1 MKSYL
6 SLVPISAKVHK
17 RQSRMTWICIVLAV
31 FLVTSI
37 ISMAEMWTQSELT
50 AMRRNH
56 GDWHIALQNLP
67 ENEIE
72 EIISSSDVAYSS
84 WYSEINENAD
94 QGYYVGGKNVVIY
107 GVEETYLTDM
117 VNYPAEGSYPQTE
130 SEVALS
136 AEAKELFGIN
146 IGDQVVINT
155 PAGDFEYT
163 VSGFY
168 EDDMEFNNIIQGCCA
183 YINRTAFD
191 EISSKNEVDTV
202 SQFYIRFQKESGL
215 KKLIADLKEQY
226 HLTDENIRENTGV
239 LGLLGASSSET
250 FNGLYPLAA
259 ACMVIILA
267 AGVLMISGCMNS
279 NVAQRTSFFGMLRC
293 IGASKQQIVNYVRLE
308 ALNWCKSAIPIGCAL
323 GTAICWICC
332 AILRFFVKGEWA
344 DMPLF
349 AVSPAGILC
358 GAVVGIITVLIAA
371 HSPAKQAAKVSP
383 AAAVTGNTDEAKKI
397 VHAANTKLFKVETS
411 LGINHAT
418 RRKKNLFLM
427 TGSFALTIILF
438 LTFSACLDV
447 VNKLLPSAVSEFT
460 PDITIASENDTN
472 SIDRDLLNA
481 IEQVEGVDWAFGF
494 GLYAAY
500 PVEVN
505 GNDTTIDLFSHD
517 EQLLDKFKNS
527 VVSGD
532 IEKVYG
538 DENYAMAVY
547 NQSNRLSVGDKIKI
561 GDQEVEIACVTSEG
575 IGSVSDAP
583 TVVCSEETFA
593 RLTGDNGFVTLG
605 VVLQKDAPEAAV
617 REIYDLAEGNL
628 VSDNRESNSETSGS
642 YWVFR
647 IAAYGF
653 LAIISLITVLNIMN
667 SISMSVSARIKQ
679 YGVMRAVGMGNQQV
693 TKMITAEATTYAACG
708 TVTGIAFGLL
718 FHYLIYVKI
727 IITHFGGG
735 WNIPFSTIGIIIL
748 LVMFSC
754 IVAVHG
760 PAKRMQSM
768 AITETINEL

>member
-191 EISSKNEVDTV
+191 EISSKNEVDTI

-349 AVSPAGILC
+349 AVSPVGILC

-411 LGINHAT
+411 LGIN
-418 RRKKNLFLM
+418 
-427 TGSFALTIILF
+427 I
-438 LTFSACLDV
+438 
-447 VNKLLPSAVSEFT
+447 VS
-460 PDITIASENDTN
+460 
-472 SIDRDLLNA
+472 
-481 IEQVEGVDWAFGF
+481 
-494 GLYAAY
+494 
-500 PVEVN
+500 
-505 GNDTTIDLFSHD
+505 
-517 EQLLDKFKNS
+517 
-527 VVSGD
+527 
-532 IEKVYG
+532 
-538 DENYAMAVY
+538 
-547 NQSNRLSVGDKIKI
+547 
-561 GDQEVEIACVTSEG
+561 SEG
-575 IGSVSDAP
+575 AAKTTMCALLLGAVLNIGLDPLFIYTFNMGVAGAAIATAISQMVS
-583 TVVCSEETFA
+583 TLVY
-593 RLTGDNGFVTLG
+593 LTY
-605 VVLQKDAPEAAV
+605 VLQKRSAFSFSVKAFSPTGQMMAEILKIGIPTLVFQLLTSLSITLINRAASDYGDSV
-617 REIYDLAEGNL
+617 IAGMGAVTRITSMGTL
-628 VSDNRESNSETSGS
+628 V
-642 YWVFR
+642 VF
-647 IAAYGF
+647 GF
-653 LAIISLITVLNIMN
+653 LKGFQPIAGFSYGAKKFDRLREAIKTSIIWSTSFCLVVGLAMAIFSTQIISQFTDGDTQMILAGQKSLFANGITFILFGFYTVYSSLFLALGKGAAGFFLGACRQGICFVPVILLLPMVWGMNGILYAQSIADVISVIITVFMALHLHKEL
-667 SISMSVSARIKQ
+667 SESERRAFSEKAQSSVYKGYKQ
-679 YGVMRAVGMGNQQV
+679 D
-693 TKMITAEATTYAACG
+693 
-708 TVTGIAFGLL
+708 
-718 FHYLIYVKI
+718 
-727 IITHFGGG
+727 
-735 WNIPFSTIGIIIL
+735 
-748 LVMFSC
+748 
-754 IVAVHG
+754 
-760 PAKRMQSM
+760 
-768 AITETINEL
+768 

>member
-6 SLVPISAKVHK
+6 SLIPIYAKVHR
-17 RQSRMTWICIVLAV
+17 RQNRMTRICIVLAV

-37 ISMAEMWTQSELT
+37 LSMAEMWAQSELT

-72 EIISSSDVAYSS
+72 EIIKRSDVAYSS

-94 QGYYVGGKNVVIY
+94 QGYYVGDKNVVIY
-107 GVEETYLTDM
+107 GAEEAYLTDIRK
-117 VNYPAEGSYPQTE
+117 YPADGSYPQTE

-136 AEAKELFGIN
+136 AEAKELFGVN
-146 IGDQVVINT
+146 IGDQVVLHS
-155 PAGDFEYT
+155 PAGDFAYT
-163 VSGFY
+163 ISGFY
-168 EDDMEFNNIIQGCCA
+168 EDDIEFNNMIQGCCV

-191 EISSKNEVDTV
+191 EISSKNEANTV
-202 SQFYIRFQKESGL
+202 SQFYIRFSKETGL
-215 KKLIADLKEQY
+215 KERIADLKEQY
-226 HLTDENIRENTGV
+226 HLADENVRENTAV

-259 ACMVIILA
+259 VCIAIILA

-323 GTAICWICC
+323 GTVMCWICC
-332 AILRFFVKGEWA
+332 AILRFFVKGELA

-358 GAVVGIITVLIAA
+358 GALVGIITVLIAA
-371 HSPAKQAAKVSP
+371 NSPAKQAAKVSP
-383 AAAVTGNTDEAKKI
+383 AAAVTGNTEEAQKI
-397 VHAANTKLFKVETS
+397 VHAANTKLFRMETS
-411 LGINHAT
+411 LGISHAT

-447 VNKLLPSAVSEFT
+447 VNKLLPSVVSEFT

-481 IEQVEGVDWAFGF
+481 IEQVEGVDWVFGF

-500 PVEVN
+500 PAEVN
-505 GNDTTIDLFSHD
+505 GNETTIDLFSHD

-538 DENYAMAVY
+538 DGNYAMAVY
-547 NQSNRLSVGDKIKI
+547 NQSNRLSVGDKVKI

-575 IGSVSDAP
+575 IGSVSDAA
-583 TVVCSEETFA
+583 TVVCSEETFT

-617 REIYDLAEGNL
+617 REIYDLAAGNV
-628 VSDNRESNSETSGS
+628 VSDNRESNSETNGS

-679 YGVMRAVGMGNQQV
+679 YGVMRAVGMGSQQV
-693 TKMITAEATTYAACG
+693 TKMITAEAATYAVCG
-708 TVTGIAFGLL
+708 TVTGIALGLL
-718 FHYLIYVKI
+718 FHYWIYIKV

-735 WNIPFSTIGIIIL
+735 WSIPFGTIGIIIL
-748 LVMFSC
+748 LVVFSC
-754 IVAVHG
+754 IAAVHG
-760 PAKRMQSM
+760 PAKRMRNM
-768 AITETINEL
+768 AITDTINEL

>member
-1 MKSYL
+1 MAVFRIERTRDYTVMSNHHLRNHEL
-6 SLVPISAKVHK
+6 SLKAKGLLSMMLSLPDDWNYTTRGLAKICKEGVDAIGNALRELETAGYIVRHQLRDRQGRISDTEYVIYEQPQP
-17 RQSRMTWICIVLAV
+17 RQPETPGPDTAEPDTASPDTENPYMDKPDTEKPAELNIEKSN
-31 FLVTSI
+31 TQKSI
-37 ISMAEMWTQSELT
+37 TQGASTDSIPFREP
-50 AMRRNH
+50 A
-56 GDWHIALQNLP
+56 AAQLP
-67 ENEIE
+67 ERKGRDAM
-72 EIISSSDVAYSS
+72 SV
-84 WYSEINENAD
+84 SE
-94 QGYYVGGKNVVIY
+94 
-107 GVEETYLTDM
+107 
-117 VNYPAEGSYPQTE
+117 
-130 SEVALS
+130 
-136 AEAKELFGIN
+136 
-146 IGDQVVINT
+146 
-155 PAGDFEYT
+155 
-163 VSGFY
+163 
-168 EDDMEFNNIIQGCCA
+168 
-183 YINRTAFD
+183 
-191 EISSKNEVDTV
+191 
-202 SQFYIRFQKESGL
+202 
-215 KKLIADLKEQY
+215 
-226 HLTDENIRENTGV
+226 
-239 LGLLGASSSET
+239 
-250 FNGLYPLAA
+250 
-259 ACMVIILA
+259 
-267 AGVLMISGCMNS
+267 
-279 NVAQRTSFFGMLRC
+279 MLRC

-481 IEQVEGVDWAFGF
+481 IEQVEGVDWVFGF

-505 GNDTTIDLFSHD
+505 GNETTIDLFSHD

-628 VSDNRESNSETSGS
+628 VSDNRESNNETSGS

>member
-1 MKSYL
+1 
-6 SLVPISAKVHK
+6 
-17 RQSRMTWICIVLAV
+17 
-31 FLVTSI
+31 
-37 ISMAEMWTQSELT
+37 
-50 AMRRNH
+50 
-56 GDWHIALQNLP
+56 
-67 ENEIE
+67 
-72 EIISSSDVAYSS
+72 
-84 WYSEINENAD
+84 
-94 QGYYVGGKNVVIY
+94 
-107 GVEETYLTDM
+107 
-117 VNYPAEGSYPQTE
+117 
-130 SEVALS
+130 
-136 AEAKELFGIN
+136 
-146 IGDQVVINT
+146 
-155 PAGDFEYT
+155 
-163 VSGFY
+163 
-168 EDDMEFNNIIQGCCA
+168 
-183 YINRTAFD
+183 
-191 EISSKNEVDTV
+191 
-202 SQFYIRFQKESGL
+202 
-215 KKLIADLKEQY
+215 
-226 HLTDENIRENTGV
+226 
-239 LGLLGASSSET
+239 
-250 FNGLYPLAA
+250 
-259 ACMVIILA
+259 
-267 AGVLMISGCMNS
+267 
-279 NVAQRTSFFGMLRC
+279 
-293 IGASKQQIVNYVRLE
+293 
-308 ALNWCKSAIPIGCAL
+308 
-323 GTAICWICC
+323 
-332 AILRFFVKGEWA
+332 
-344 DMPLF
+344 
-349 AVSPAGILC
+349 
-358 GAVVGIITVLIAA
+358 
-371 HSPAKQAAKVSP
+371 
-383 AAAVTGNTDEAKKI
+383 
-397 VHAANTKLFKVETS
+397 
-411 LGINHAT
+411 
-418 RRKKNLFLM
+418 M

-481 IEQVEGVDWAFGF
+481 IEQVEGVDWVFGF

-505 GNDTTIDLFSHD
+505 GNETTIDLFSHD

-693 TKMITAEATTYAACG
+693 TKMITAEAATYAACG

-754 IVAVHG
+754 VVAVHG